1 MERNIDANM
10 LKTIS
15 SGDDMVAR
23 KNHVDEKTF
32 KPCGTFFVFAND
44 VPKIN
49 SAEESV
55 LNRVKYL
62 KTEYAYLTGDKYEKR
77 KNEPHVRPANEF
89 IKDVFVKDPKVIET
103 FMHMVINAY
112 KNTKPV
118 EPQGVIDE
126 TGEWETDGDMTTEIL
141 DLFVESPDDFIS
153 QNDFKKYVI
162 DTKHIKISPR
172 KISSIMSK
180 NGYKPTNKHNRKLSP
195 PKVVKCY
202 CGIKWKNDYSNN
214 DDLL

>member
-1 MERNIDANM
+1 
-10 LKTIS
+10 
-15 SGDDMVAR
+15 
-23 KNHVDEKTF
+23 
-32 KPCGTFFVFAND
+32 
-44 VPKIN
+44 
-49 SAEESV
+49 
-55 LNRVKYL
+55 
-62 KTEYAYLTGDKYEKR
+62 
-77 KNEPHVRPANEF
+77 
-89 IKDVFVKDPKVIET
+89 
-103 FMHMVINAY
+103 
-112 KNTKPV
+112 
-118 EPQGVIDE
+118 
-126 TGEWETDGDMTTEIL
+126 MTTEIL

-180 NGYKPTNKHNRKLSP
+180 NGYKPTNKHNRKFSP